1 MIWLSSRLRDCVLGK
16 SAVCGVNKISFD
28 PNKSGS
34 DDVTDWLWKWHAR
47 RFSLMNIVR
56 VLWLIKYVRVG
67 DWPKSLST
75 VYSCNMLYMTLA
87 YTFPLLWGFNI
98 LLEVSVLLLS
108 CHSHIYAWSQP
119 MASDLLRCTFP
130 QCTEG
135 LALTESH
142 LYLDHVSYI
151 VCKYNNIIKYKPFR
165 KRRCYHGTGGPSN
178 LIMST
183 YSAV

>member
-1 MIWLSSRLRDCVLGK
+1 MTEQSAARLCPRKVCCVWSKQDQLWPKQKWEWWCNGLIVEMTCAPIQFDEYCKSIVMNQICKSR
-16 SAVCGVNKISFD
+16 
-28 PNKSGS
+28 
-34 DDVTDWLWKWHAR
+34 
-47 RFSLMNIVR
+47 
-56 VLWLIKYVRVG
+56 

-87 YTFPLLWGFNI
+87 YTFHLLWGFNI

-108 CHSHIYAWSQP
+108 CHSHIYPWSQP

-165 KRRCYHGTGGPSN
+165 KRRCYHGTGCPSN